1 MAQPVVDASPLI
13 VLAKAG
19 MLSLLRL
26 AGDPVFVPQV
36 VIQEVQQAGSND
48 PALQALTATSWLVSV
63 DPGPVSPILSRYQLD
78 AGEASVLTWALSH
91 PGTEVIVDETRARR
105 CAAQL
110 GIALRGSVGLVLLAK
125 QSGVLPLARPAL
137 EALRQAGLYLS
148 DRVMNQALALVGE

>member
-1 MAQPVVDASPLI
+1 LI
-13 VLAKAG
+13 VLAKTG
-19 MLSLLRL
+19 LLPLLRL
-26 AGDPVFVPQV
+26 VGDPVLVPQV
-36 VIQEVQQAGSND
+36 VVQEVQQAGSTD
-48 PALQALTATSWLVSV
+48 PAVQALTATTWLVSV
-63 DPGPVSPILSRYQLD
+63 DPGPASPVLSPYRLD

-91 PGTEVIVDETRARR
+91 PGTEVILDETRGRR
-105 CAAQL
+105 CAVQL